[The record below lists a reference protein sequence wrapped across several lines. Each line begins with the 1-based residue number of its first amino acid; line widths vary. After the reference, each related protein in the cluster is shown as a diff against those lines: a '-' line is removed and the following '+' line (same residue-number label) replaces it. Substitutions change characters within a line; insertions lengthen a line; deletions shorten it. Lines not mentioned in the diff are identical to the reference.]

1 MSPRYGHLPLLAVAA
16 AAVALVIWRPWS
28 VATDLGQAP
37 QAPSAVGT
45 SAPDVGRVAGL
56 DRQIEGS
63 PHGGGGLSGV
73 VVDRR
78 GRPVAG
84 VDLTAVPATDVP
96 AVSTRSDPE
105 GRFWMRGMSALPLRL
120 LLRHPDYLFENVAV
134 DSEGPLRIDLSRRP
148 VVVGSVVEAQT
159 GAAVPEFCAVL
170 APLEDGVLTPFASP
184 PPGAEWS
191 RDDAGTFRLVAEQ
204 AGPHGL
210 YVFSRRA
217 PTAQLR
223 LDLTPDSV
231 VEQDV
236 SLRPGIMARGM
247 LRDASGS
254 PVVGASIHLQASPG
268 LGAVVVTTDA
278 DGSFELPPLAAGA
291 YGVTAQAPALPVYHR
306 DDVRLDE
313 SGLYMDIQLPEG
325 ASLSGVVQ
333 PWRPGQQAE
342 VVARHV
348 RGPVRRAPVDVATGR
363 YSLSNLTPGEH
374 YVAVERDEP
383 TWRSRVAHHLFA
395 AAAEVDVDLQPG
407 QRAVFDPVDPVPSM
421 AQLRGRV
428 TGSPRPEELTVRAF
442 CEGRSLPPRIT
453 GLFRATPTADGGFV
467 IDGLVPGR
475 WRFQMQSGTEVLH
488 WEVLDFAPGADLE
501 HVFVIRGG

>member
-1 MSPRYGHLPLLAVAA
+1 MSARYGALSLIAVVAT
-16 AAVALVIWRPWS
+16 AAVLAIWRPWS
-28 VATDLGQAP
+28 ATSDFEQIP
-37 QAPSAVGT
+37 QEPPAVGAST
-45 SAPDVGRVAGL
+45 QDAGANARL
-56 DRQIEGS
+56 DRQTEGV
-63 PHGGGGLSGV
+63 PQVGTGLSGV

-78 GRPVAG
+78 GQPVAD
-84 VDLTAVPATDVP
+84 VDLTAVPTTGVPVAT
-96 AVSTRSDPE
+96 ARSDRE
-105 GRFWMRGMSALPLRL
+105 GRFGMEEMSIRPLRL

-148 VVVGSVVEAQT
+148 VVVGSVVDART
-159 GAAVPEFCAVL
+159 GTAVREFCAVL

-184 PPGAEWS
+184 PPGAQWS
-191 RDDAGTFRLVAEQ
+191 RDESGAFRLVAEQ
-204 AGPHGL
+204 VGPHGL
-210 YVFSRRA
+210 YVFSRRS

-223 LDLTPDSV
+223 LDLVADSV

-236 SLRPGIMARGM
+236 DLQPGIMARGM
-247 LRDASGS
+247 LRDANGA
-254 PVVGASIHLQASPG
+254 PVVGASIHLQASAG
-268 LGAVVVTTDA
+268 LGAVVVTTDS

-291 YGVTAQAPALPVYHR
+291 YGVTAQAPALPVYHG
-306 DDVRLDE
+306 DAVRLDE
-313 SGLYMDIQLPEG
+313 SGLYMDLQLPEG

-342 VVARHV
+342 VVVRHV
-348 RGPVRRAPVDVATGR
+348 RGPVRRASVDVATGR

-374 YVAVERDEP
+374 YVAVERGEP

-428 TGSPRPEELTVRAF
+428 TGRPRPEELTVRAF

-475 WRFQMQSGTEVLH
+475 WRFQIQSGTEVLH
-488 WEVLDFAPGADLE
+488 WDVLDFAPGADLE